1 MGEDLGNSFFEYY
14 GKSFSR
20 RKPFCSRKSSL
31 IALAVSHAV
40 QCSYFRRMLTLATD
54 LNGITKE
61 EMMEAV
67 HVTAAIKGGF
77 ISTWC
82 TNDEQQTIDVVFSY
96 MV

>member
-1 MGEDLGNSFFEYY
+1 
-14 GKSFSR
+14 
-20 RKPFCSRKSSL
+20 
-31 IALAVSHAV
+31 V
-40 QCSYFRRMLTLATD
+40 TD

-82 TNDEQQTIDVVFSY
+82 TNDEQVQQTIDVVFSY
-96 MV
+96 KCK